1 MERVVAYKLAEEAK
15 EYEDQRRFISEIDP
29 HALTDF
35 TRLLS
40 ASNDV
45 DLESFFRQT
54 EQELEDL
61 DSKIAKISHVEAQV
75 REKESLRQ
83 LSASQAPTVKD
94 EIDEIFEELRPLT
107 IKEEIEEIFKEK
119 SGDKYYPRTP
129 IEKIKGR
136 ISDLEFELRMA
147 EKKKDKKKIIMLR
160 RSLSIVYGKFGKAL
174 KEDAK
179 KKEDD
184 LARKMRRKARKEYR
198 KKKREGT
205 LTDSDI
211 EPPSS
216 SESDEDIT
224 LGQLLNIKAVRNDEK
239 LPTKK
244 ELKQAYKEVDETAE
258 YLRTERNMTAKKA
271 KSAAKKL
278 GALFI

>member
-1 MERVVAYKLAEEAK
+1 MERVVAYTLAEEAK

-29 HALTDF
+29 HELTDF

-40 ASNDV
+40 ASHDV

-83 LSASQAPTVKD
+83 MSAEQLP
-94 EIDEIFEELRPLT
+94 T
-107 IKEEIEEIFKEK
+107 IKDEIEEIFKEK
-119 SGDKYYPRTP
+119 SGDKYYPRDP
-129 IEKIKGR
+129 IQKIKDR
-136 ISDLEFELRMA
+136 ISDLEIQLRTA
-147 EKKKDKKKIIMLR
+147 EKSKDKKKITLLR
-160 RSLSIVYGKFGKAL
+160 RSLSIVYNKFGKAL

-179 KKEDD
+179 KKEED
-184 LARKMRRKARKEYR
+184 LARKKRRKARKEYA

-205 LTDSDI
+205 LTEEDV

-258 YLRTERNMTAKKA
+258 YLRTERKMTAKKA
-271 KSAAKKL
+271 KSAAKRL